1 MSVSLTLK
9 NISRSY
15 VKDNEKFYAVQ
26 NVNLEVQPGEFLT
39 FLGPSGCGKT
49 TTLRMIAGFETPTE
63 GQILLGDKDVTKIPA
78 NERGMGFVFQNY
90 ALFPHMKIFDNVA
103 YGLRIRKESNDVI
116 AKKVKEALAMVGLE
130 KPNIATPISCPAANS
145 SVWP

>member
-78 NERGMGFVFQNY
+78 NERRHGLCVPKLRFVPAHEDFRQR
-90 ALFPHMKIFDNVA
+90 
-103 YGLRIRKESNDVI
+103 GLWLTYPKRIE
-116 AKKVKEALAMVGLE
+116 
-130 KPNIATPISCPAANS
+130 
-145 SVWP
+145 